1 MRISLVPDGVYESY
15 RQITP
20 ELLQSKGIRLLLS
33 DLDFTLAPKS
43 TPRPDAAVRQWID
56 GLRSAGIQVMIL
68 TGRESVPVR
77 RRAEELHLDFCVQ
90 NCKDKAAYLAGF
102 LKEQGFAKDQ
112 VAYVGDDW
120 NDLAAMDLAGFV
132 ACPADADEL
141 VRRRAD
147 FVSPRKGGEG
157 AVRDAVVFLLRR
169 QGRFEALVEQVYGA
183 RV

>member
-1 MRISLVPDGVYESY
+1 MND
-15 RQITP
+15 
-20 ELLQSKGIRLLLS
+20 IRLLVLDVDGTLTDGGLYLDSTGNETKKFSVRDGAGLS
-33 DLDFTLAPKS
+33 LA
-43 TPRPDAAVRQWID
+43 RA
-56 GLRSAGIQVMIL
+56 AGIQVMIL

-169 QGRFEALVEQVYGA
+169 QGRFEVLVEQVYGA

>member
-1 MRISLVPDGVYESY
+1 
-15 RQITP
+15 
-20 ELLQSKGIRLLLS
+20 
-33 DLDFTLAPKS
+33 
-43 TPRPDAAVRQWID
+43 
-56 GLRSAGIQVMIL
+56 MIL

-77 RRAEELHLDFCVQ
+77 RRADELHLDFCVQ

>member
-1 MRISLVPDGVYESY
+1 MND
-15 RQITP
+15 
-20 ELLQSKGIRLLLS
+20 IRLLVLDVDGTLTDGGLYLDSTGNETKKFSVRDGAGLS
-33 DLDFTLAPKS
+33 LA
-43 TPRPDAAVRQWID
+43 RA
-56 GLRSAGIQVMIL
+56 AGIQVMIL
-68 TGRESVPVR
+68 TGRERVPAR
-77 RRAEELHLDFCVQ
+77 RRADELH
-90 NCKDKAAYLAGF
+90 KAAYLAGF

-147 FVSPRKGGEG
+147 LVSPRKGGEG